1 MLQASAF
8 EEKINQSLENG
19 YLPVVV
25 LSQES
30 GEYRSLG
37 KSALWAA
44 EYAADKVNENGG
56 VNGCKVQIISENTNS
71 EKSKALSLF
80 QGASRASFLVL
91 GPMDAPETAYIA
103 KNVERNQT
111 INIAAYS
118 FAESRNT
125 MAPHGISYMSDSEA
139 GDLEE
144 VRYGHRQIRISKCG
158 AFTMSE
164 DESQE
169 NTTELLQDRL
179 EDMGLHLLKIVD
191 IRQGASDKDY
201 AYYAIQALNQGADGY
216 IFLVRGKET
225 GNILLKLRSHGVEE
239 GRQISTSFS
248 AYGSELFDVAR
259 KYAGWHFYLE

>member
-1 MLQASAF
+1 MKNRVWQAIVVIVFLVVLSRTALQRDLQASAF

-118 FAESRNT
+118 FALNNFLSI
-125 MAPHGISYMSDSEA
+125 ALSDF
-139 GDLEE
+139 
-144 VRYGHRQIRISKCG
+144 VI
-158 AFTMSE
+158 FT
-164 DESQE
+164 
-169 NTTELLQDRL
+169 L
-179 EDMGLHLLKIVD
+179 
-191 IRQGASDKDY
+191 
-201 AYYAIQALNQGADGY
+201 
-216 IFLVRGKET
+216 
-225 GNILLKLRSHGVEE
+225 
-239 GRQISTSFS
+239 
-248 AYGSELFDVAR
+248 
-259 KYAGWHFYLE
+259 